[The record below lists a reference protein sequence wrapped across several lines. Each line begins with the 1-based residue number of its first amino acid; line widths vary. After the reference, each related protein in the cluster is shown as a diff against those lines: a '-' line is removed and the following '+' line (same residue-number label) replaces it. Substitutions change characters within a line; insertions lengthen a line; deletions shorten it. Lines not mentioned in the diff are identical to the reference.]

1 MINNVEPVVPRPSAS
16 LVIARNIA
24 VETKQPGMEIFV
36 AVRNRATTFASGA
49 LVFPGGAL
57 ESGDGDGAV
66 EGLAALRITAIR
78 ETFEET
84 GILFAQTVDGAW
96 PDTERLAA
104 VRKHRDAVA
113 RDESLFSRLL
123 PQYGLRTVPDA
134 LTYFAHWVTP
144 AERSKR
150 FSTRFFIAQ
159 APPGQDGVHDG
170 SELVESFWRSP
181 QQIVEYATNGEY
193 FVMVPTEMNCR
204 RLSSYACVEE
214 AIADFENHPAG
225 LVSQRY
231 VTENGRRYLSIPARA
246 GIGDIR
252 RVARSSVDE

>member
-1 MINNVEPVVPRPSAS
+1 MANNVAPVLPRASAS
-16 LVIARNIA
+16 LVIARNKFVGA
-24 VETKQPGMEIFV
+24 TQAGMEIFV

-57 ESGDGDGAV
+57 ESGDGDGAMD
-66 EGLAALRITAIR
+66 ELGALRVTAIR

-84 GILFAQTVDGAW
+84 GILFAQTADGAW
-96 PDTERLAA
+96 PDAERLAA
-104 VRKHRDAVA
+104 VRKHREAVA
-113 RDESLFSRLL
+113 RNENLFSRLL
-123 PQYGLRTVPDA
+123 RQHGLQAVPDA

-150 FSTRFFIAQ
+150 FSTRFFIAP
-159 APPGQDGVHDG
+159 APQGQDGVHDG

-181 QQIVEYATNGEY
+181 QQIVEYATTGEY

-204 RLSSYACVEE
+204 RLSSYVCVEE
-214 AIADFENHPAG
+214 AVADFENYPEG
-225 LVSQRY
+225 LVAQRY
-231 VTENGRRYLSIPARA
+231 VTENGRKYLSIPARA

-252 RVARSSVDE
+252 RVAKSSVDE

>member
-1 MINNVEPVVPRPSAS
+1 MANNVEIVVPRSSAS
-16 LVIARNIA
+16 LVIARNKPA
-24 VETKQPGMEIFV
+24 GSEQAGMEIFV

-49 LVFPGGAL
+49 LVFPGGSL
-57 ESGDGDGAV
+57 ESGDGDGAPD
-66 EGLAALRITAIR
+66 ELAALRITAIR

-84 GILFAQTVDGAW
+84 GILFAQTGDGAW
-96 PDTERLAA
+96 PDAERLAA
-104 VRKHRDAVA
+104 MRKHRDAVS
-113 RDESLFSRLL
+113 RDESLFSGLL
-123 PQYGLRTVPDA
+123 RQHGLQAVPDA

-150 FSTRFFIAQ
+150 FSTRFFIAP
-159 APPGQDGVHDG
+159 APHGQDGLHDG

-181 QQIVEYATNGEY
+181 QQIVEYATTGEY

-204 RLSSYACVEE
+204 RLSSYVCVED
-214 AIADFENHPAG
+214 AVDDFESHPEG

-231 VTENGRRYLSIPARA
+231 VTENGRKYLSIPARA

-252 RVARSSVDE
+252 RVAKSSLDE